1 MSLPLS
7 LRGRKLR
14 GCVRAFACPLRGL
27 CNLCMAFVVVRSNCT
42 PFGWPLSCVLGFCCS
57 AFACPLRP
65 FCMAF
70 GTCAPSLH
78 PLCRAFV
85 TTAHETPTASRWA
98 ERSHNRTSLRLV
110 PLAALRGRLRRR
122 LCAPRFSVPLP
133 EDHGRGAGGARRR
146 RACRAGLSR
155 ELARPTPATN
165 PRSGYRWRR
174 EPRTTCLA
182 ISAPAARSNRHSES
196 EP

>member
-1 MSLPLS
+1 MVAASARATAAEIDALL
-7 LRGRKLR
+7 LQGHCY
-14 GCVRAFACPLRGL
+14 GCMRFVVACNHCLAFARPLYRVLGVGCMAIARLLCPL
-27 CNLCMAFVVVRSNCT
+27 CMIFVSSV
-42 PFGWPLSCVLGFCCS
+42 PLWDG
-57 AFACPLRP
+57 
-65 FCMAF
+65 
-70 GTCAPSLH
+70 
-78 PLCRAFV
+78 LCRAFV